1 MLHGRT
7 RVERYE
13 RSVMSEALAFLSIGE
28 VLALIKK
35 DFPDVSISKIRYLE
49 SQGLIDP
56 ERTPSGYR
64 KFYPY
69 DIERLKK
76 VLHLQRDS
84 FLPLKVIKDTLDGR
98 LVETQ
103 ELVTQPTLEFPD
115 HTDTPEANS
124 QVDLR
129 PDDEQSQLV
138 DLVSRL
144 AQRDNAELE
153 KSRLTNIKKESG
165 SSETESSQFNVR
177 QDKPV
182 EKAHTPKVDE
192 TDSKVERQDPLKT
205 AAIQK
210 RDYDTSSSSTNLSKG
225 SPNDKEPF
233 GIVRDELLSV
243 EELSRLTGAR
253 VSEISEIESFGLIES
268 KVIAGERYYG
278 KLDFEIVQLVMVFKK
293 YGVTSR
299 HLRMYKLSAE
309 REVGFIEQVITPLLR
324 QRNPQARHKALEQVS
339 DLRTLGSCLRGYFM
353 ERLLDKYS
361 HL

>member
-1 MLHGRT
+1 
-7 RVERYE
+7 
-13 RSVMSEALAFLSIGE
+13 MSEALDFLSIGE
-28 VLALIKK
+28 VLTLIKK

-98 LVETQ
+98 VVEPQ
-103 ELVTQPTLEFPD
+103 ELVTQPTLEFQD
-115 HTDTPEANS
+115 HIEPSNTPLEF
-124 QVDLR
+124 DLGTNF
-129 PDDEQSQLV
+129 EQSQLV

-144 AQRDNAELE
+144 AQRDHV
-153 KSRLTNIKKESG
+153 KF
-165 SSETESSQFNVR
+165 ETTQSIDAGDEHGPVERGVSQFKVSGG
-177 QDKPV
+177 KSMGMAP
-182 EKAHTPKVDE
+182 TPKVDE
-192 TDSKVERQDPLKT
+192 INTTIERQDLIRT
-205 AAIQK
+205 ATVQGE
-210 RDYDTSSSSTNLSKG
+210 DSGVNVPTSPSTSLSNG
-225 SPNDKEPF
+225 TSGDQEPF
-233 GIVRDELLSV
+233 GLAREELLSV

-253 VSEISEIESFGLIES
+253 VSEIGEIESFGLIES
-268 KVIAGERYYG
+268 KEIAGERYYG
-278 KLDFEIVQLVMVFKK
+278 KLDFEIVQLVIVFKK

-309 REVGFIEQVITPLLR
+309 REVGFVEQVITPLLR
-324 QRNPQARHKALEQVS
+324 QRNPQARHKAQEQVS